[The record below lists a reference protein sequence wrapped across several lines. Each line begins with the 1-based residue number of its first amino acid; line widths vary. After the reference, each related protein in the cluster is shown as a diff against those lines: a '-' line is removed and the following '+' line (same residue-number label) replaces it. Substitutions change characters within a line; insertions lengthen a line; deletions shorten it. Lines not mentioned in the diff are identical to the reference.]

1 MTSLDSQNKE
11 NKELTLSE
19 EDICFVKSIAK
30 SLISPNFSDF
40 DDLVQEGSIAFL
52 RALATYDE
60 NKASFRT
67 YAARCVKNA
76 MLDYLRKRTRLNR
89 AELAETWEYHPLKEP
104 DDILDLKIELEVLKE
119 KLTDT
124 ERKAL
129 DAVLL
134 CGSMKNA
141 SSHLNWDPKKLEN
154 AITRVKKKAK
164 RAQDNL

>member
-1 MTSLDSQNKE
+1 MTSPGSKN
-11 NKELTLSE
+11 NELTLSK
-19 EDICFVKSIAK
+19 EDIFFVKSIAK
-30 SLISPNFSDF
+30 SLISPHSPDF

-76 MLDYLRKRTRLNR
+76 MLDYLRKKTRLNMR
-89 AELAETWEYHPLKEP
+89 ELAETWEYYPLKEP
-104 DDILDLKIELEVLKE
+104 DDILDLKIELEALKE

-134 CGSMKNA
+134 CGSIKNA
-141 SSHLNWDPKKLEN
+141 SSHLNWHPKKLEN
-154 AITRVKKKAK
+154 AITRIKKKAQ
-164 RAQDNL
+164 RA